1 MNDLKRYKILKK
13 IGEGGTS
20 EVYAAFDKRT
30 GKKVTVKVL
39 KESGKG
45 FFKERASMENEA
57 LMLKSLKH
65 SGVQKLID
73 YGEGFMVLQ
82 YISGSSISEKLRM
95 NGVFSE
101 KETVEIAIELIRIL
115 KYLHGLKEPVIYRD
129 LKPANIIIGR
139 DGKVYLIDFGA
150 ARIYR
155 KGEKSDTSYLGTV
168 GFAAPEQYGTLGQTS
183 PKTDIYC
190 FGMTLLQMT
199 TGIDIKNEAALE
211 NFKLN
216 GATGLSE
223 EFAKIINKCIKPGRD
238 DRFRSCSEIEKA
250 LLTSIVKR
258 KRGIVIRYMK
268 RSLVAAA
275 LSAMVSMAIMYAE
288 PVKNYVE
295 SDARERVPAF
305 KGRLYNAKERIAE
318 FIDKEFFQE
327 GK

>member
-1 MNDLKRYKILKK
+1 MKDIKRYRIIKK

-20 EVYAAFDKRT
+20 AVYAARDTRT
-30 GKKVTVKVL
+30 GKKVTVKAL
-39 KESGKG
+39 KKESIKA
-45 FFKERASMENEA
+45 KASLEDEA
-57 LMLKSLKH
+57 LMLKRLNYP
-65 SGVQKLID
+65 GIQKLVD
-73 YGEGFMVLQ
+73 YEEGFMVTQ
-82 YISGSSISEKLRM
+82 YISGNSLSEKLRM

-101 KETVEIAIELIRIL
+101 KETVGIAIELIRIL
-115 KYLHGLKEPVIYRD
+115 KHLHGLREPVIYRD
-129 LKPANIIIGR
+129 LKPANIIIGK
-139 DGKVYLIDFGA
+139 DGKVHLIDFGA

-168 GFAAPEQYGTLGQTS
+168 GFAAPEQYGTLGQTD

-216 GATGLSE
+216 GAPGLSGD
-223 EFAKIINKCIKPGRD
+223 FVKIINKCIKPGRD
-238 DRFRSCSEIEKA
+238 DRFRSCGEIEKA
-250 LLTSIVKR
+250 LLDSIVKR
-258 KRGIVIRYMK
+258 KRDIIVRNIKRGIAVAV
-268 RSLVAAA
+268 VAATMSGVI
-275 LSAMVSMAIMYAE
+275 LYAE
-288 PVKNYVE
+288 PVMNYVE
-295 SDARERVPAF
+295 SDAKERVPAF